1 MKKLSVTTVL
11 LLALILGSTVAYA
24 GFHWC
29 MDDPI
34 LTITPPG
41 GDPIAVNVIIEIPEG
56 TQDSVTGPLH
66 VKVYV
71 PSNVE
76 TYVIETGDGFNGKGE
91 RVTIIS
97 NKEPVEPGEA
107 IEVEVE
113 VKVSTNDPEG
123 FPVRVTIRAPGT
135 KERTEGWSN
144 TWVKCAAE
152 LKVKE

>member
-1 MKKLSVTTVL
+1 MKKMSVTTTLAL
-11 LLALILGSTVAYA
+11 LLVLILGSTAAYA
-24 GFHWC
+24 AFHWC
-29 MDDPI
+29 PDDPVLSI
-34 LTITPPG
+34 G
-41 GDPIAVNVIIEIPEG
+41 GTEVHVIIEIPEG

-91 RVTIIS
+91 QVTIIS

-107 IEVEVE
+107 IKVEVE

-135 KERTEGWSN
+135 RERTEGWSN

-152 LKVKE
+152 LKVKK